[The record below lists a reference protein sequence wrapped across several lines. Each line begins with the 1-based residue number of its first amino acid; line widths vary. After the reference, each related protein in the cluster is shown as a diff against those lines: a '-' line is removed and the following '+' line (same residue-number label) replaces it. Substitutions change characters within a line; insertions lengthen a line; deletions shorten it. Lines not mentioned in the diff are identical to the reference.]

1 MSTLARTL
9 TYEDLCRARE
19 DGNRYEL
26 IEGELILV
34 AAPSPLHQRLLVWLT
49 VAFVQKVAAPR
60 LGEVFVAPLDV
71 RLSDGSI
78 VQPDL
83 IVVLADRSS
92 IVGEALIEGA
102 PSLIVEILSPSS
114 RARDRGK
121 EAALYART
129 GVPEYWIVDPEARSI
144 TVHAPPSGGRYDDVS
159 QEGDLTRSVTVPGLT
174 IDPTALFAGLPTR
187 P

>member
-1 MSTLARTL
+1 MVCMATKVGGAVMSTVARTL

-26 IEGELILV
+26 IEGELVLV
-34 AAPSPLHQRLLVWLT
+34 AAPSPLHQRLLLWLGVT
-49 VAFVQKVAAPR
+49 FVRLVEEPR
-60 LGEVFVAPLDV
+60 LGEVYMAPVDV

-83 IVVLADRSS
+83 IEVLADRSS
-92 IVGEALIEGA
+92 IVGEALIEGT

-114 RARDRGK
+114 KARDRGK
-121 EAALYART
+121 KAALYART

-159 QEGDLTRSVTVPGLT
+159 
-174 IDPTALFAGLPTR
+174 
-187 P
+187 